1 MKLAQALGILQVTHG
16 KSRRLSHEEDSAA
29 ASRSGYYSQTDYYMY
44 DSYYYDDYGYYGDYA
59 YYDYDF
65 DDFYV
70 EDYYTST
77 ATAIEPSGLLV
88 DIKKTGLSDRDWFKI
103 ISYADNYFQG
113 ELYPLNAPAE
123 FWDEIGFNGNL

>member
-1 MKLAQALGILQVTHG
+1 MNKKRYYGNWGGSYIPEVLHQTFQELALVRGI
-16 KSRRLSHEEDSAA
+16 D
-29 ASRSGYYSQTDYYMY
+29 

-77 ATAIEPSGLLV
+77 ANAIEPSGLLV